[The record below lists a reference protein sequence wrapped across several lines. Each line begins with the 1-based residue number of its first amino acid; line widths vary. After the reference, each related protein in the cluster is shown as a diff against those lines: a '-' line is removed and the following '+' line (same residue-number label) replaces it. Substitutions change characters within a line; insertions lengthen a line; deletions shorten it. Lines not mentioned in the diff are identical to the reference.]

1 MVDGSQRIQIWKVVA
16 RDKSRGRCY
25 GTGHLA
31 ANLGVS
37 HLTREAEAPRNSEF
51 ENHIIE
57 DARAEAAAARA
68 DAAAANGKAAKVETW
83 VHNLEIKFEE
93 FQRRMLALES
103 GSCSVPSRLN
113 SHPHYDAD
121 FDDQSIDED
130 A

>member
-1 MVDGSQRIQIWKVVA
+1 MVVLLVTIKWLMDPREFKFGK
-16 RDKSRGRCY
+16 
-25 GTGHLA
+25 LL
-31 ANLGVS
+31 LG
-37 HLTREAEAPRNSEF
+37 AETPRNREF

-103 GSCSVPSRLN
+103 GSCSGPSRHN

-121 FDDQSIDED
+121 FDNQLTDED
-130 A
+130 V